1 MQVIDRHDN
10 ENQSEVQARTA
21 AKVDLA
27 AALRCAAQLG
37 FHEGTCN
44 HFSMAV
50 PGESGSYFI
59 NPFGLHFSEIRTSDL
74 LKVDAAGTVI
84 EGNHAIEATA
94 FTIHS
99 RIHRARPDA
108 SCILH
113 THMPFATAL
122 TAVEG
127 GRLEFCH
134 QNSLRFYGR
143 VGYDDSFGGYNGL
156 ALDDAEGDRIVDA
169 LGSNQVL
176 FLENHGIVV
185 VGPSVA
191 EAFDALYYLERSA
204 QIQVL
209 AMSTGRPL
217 KHISAEIATRT
228 AADFA
233 EHAAEYA
240 QAHLDALKRLLNRDD
255 PTWRD

>member
-1 MQVIDRHDN
+1 
-10 ENQSEVQARTA
+10 
-21 AKVDLA
+21 
-27 AALRCAAQLG
+27 
-37 FHEGTCN
+37 
-44 HFSMAV
+44 MAV

-59 NPFGLHFSEIRTSDL
+59 NPFGFHFGEIRASDL

-108 SCILH
+108 SCVLH
-113 THMPFATAL
+113 THMPYATAL
-122 TAVEG
+122 TAIEG
-127 GRLEFCH
+127 GKLEFCH
-134 QNSLRFYGR
+134 QNSLRFFGR
-143 VGYDDSFGGYNGL
+143 VGYDESFGGYNGL

-176 FLENHGIVV
+176 FLENHGVIV
-185 VGPSVA
+185 VGPSLA
-191 EAFDALYYLERSA
+191 EAFDALYYLERAA

-209 AMSTGRPL
+209 GMSTGRPL
-217 KHISAEIATRT
+217 KHINTEIAIRT
-228 AADFA
+228 AATFA
-233 EHAAEYA
+233 RDAAEYA
-240 QAHLDALKRLLNRDD
+240 DVHLQALKRLLDRDD